1 MPAIHPLRLLLAASM
16 TALLTGLIEAVGAS
30 TVGAST
36 ADAAGV
42 PRFDHVVVV
51 VMENHSNTD
60 VIGNPA
66 APYINSL
73 AATGANFSQSYA
85 ITHPSQPNYF
95 ALFSGSLQGVT
106 DNSCPH
112 TFSTP
117 NLGAALIA
125 NGLTFKGY
133 SESMPYDG
141 YTGCSSGPYVR
152 RHSPWVNWT
161 NIPASSNLTL
171 EAFPS
176 DYTKLP
182 TLSFVIPNLDNDMHD
197 GTVAEGD
204 SWLKAHI
211 DDYARWARTHN
222 SLLILTFDED
232 DNNSGNRIPT
242 VFVGEQVKP
251 GAYSN
256 RINHYNVLRTLQDAY
271 GLPYT
276 GASADAT
283 PITNVWT
290 TSPAPDPDPDPGCSA
305 AQLMVNPGFEKGTA
319 SPWIGDAGLVAR
331 ETVEQ
336 PAWAGSWLATLGGQ
350 GVTDTDTLSQL
361 VSIPE
366 GCRARLGFWLDIDTA
381 QRTTSTAYD
390 TLKVTLRSPSGAVLD
405 SLATYSNLDAALGY
419 RKHSFDVSEHAG
431 RQLLVTFTAR
441 ENSSRQTSFF
451 LDYTTVWTS

>member
-1 MPAIHPLRLLLAASM
+1 MA
-16 TALLTGLIEAVGAS
+16 ALLVGVAVEGAGAS
-30 TVGAST
+30 SLDAS
-36 ADAAGV
+36 ADAGGV
-42 PRFDHVVVV
+42 PRPDHVVVV

-60 VIGNPA
+60 VIGNPS

-95 ALFSGSLQGVT
+95 ALFSGSLQGVD

-117 NLGAALIA
+117 NLGTALIT

-141 YTGCSSGPYVR
+141 YTGCSSGAYVR
-152 RHSPWVNWT
+152 RHNPWVNWT
-161 NIPASSNLTL
+161 NVPAASNLTL
-171 EAFPS
+171 NAFPT
-176 DYTKLP
+176 DYSTLP
-182 TLSFVIPNLDNDMHD
+182 TVSFVIPNLDNDMHD

-204 SWLKAHI
+204 SWLKSHI
-211 DDYARWARTHN
+211 DGYAQWARTHN

-242 VFVGEQVKP
+242 VFVGAQVKP
-251 GAYSN
+251 GLYSE
-256 RINHYNVLRTLQDAY
+256 RIDHYNVLRTLEDAY
-271 GLPYT
+271 GLPYA
-276 GASADAT
+276 GASANAT

-290 TSPAPDPDPDPGCSA
+290 TSPDPDPDPEPDPDPMCSA
-305 AQLMVNPGFEKGTA
+305 AQLIVNPGFERGTA
-319 SPWIGDAGLVAR
+319 VPWIGDTGLVAR
-331 ETVEQ
+331 ETAEQ

-350 GVTDTDTLSQL
+350 GVADTDTLSQL
-361 VSIPE
+361 VSIPPT
-366 GCRARLGFWLDIDTA
+366 CQARLSFWLDIDTA

-390 TLKVTLRSPSGAVLD
+390 TLTVTLRSPSGSTLAT
-405 SLATYSNLDAALGY
+405 LATYSNLDAESGY
-419 RKHSFDVSEHAG
+419 RKRSFDVSKYAG
-431 RQLLVTFTAR
+431 SQLLVTFTAR

-451 LDYTTVWTS
+451 LDYTTLWLS